1 MHKVQQ
7 TLILDCHHFMQRQRA
22 IPLVRSKVQHQRNDR
37 CDLIVLIEAGQV
49 LTPAVSFRAIGA
61 MLCCYVSNLLA
72 ILERIINDI
81 ANRHC
86 IVNIGLVFDTQKDV
100 SRFAILL
107 DDRRF
112 QHITVFLHRI
122 IRLGSILVLRTKRQS
137 YFCCIQFLQL
147 CRIDNCFTTVNQIVK
162 CICKYSIFFHIG
174 FCDRI
179 S

>member
-1 MHKVQQ
+1 M
-7 TLILDCHHFMQRQRA
+7 
-22 IPLVRSKVQHQRNDR
+22 
-37 CDLIVLIEAGQV
+37 
-49 LTPAVSFRAIGA
+49 
-61 MLCCYVSNLLA
+61 
-72 ILERIINDI
+72 
-81 ANRHC
+81 
-86 IVNIGLVFDTQKDV
+86 NIGLVFDTQKDV

>member
-1 MHKVQQ
+1 
-7 TLILDCHHFMQRQRA
+7 
-22 IPLVRSKVQHQRNDR
+22 
-37 CDLIVLIEAGQV
+37 
-49 LTPAVSFRAIGA
+49 

-122 IRLGSILVLRTKRQS
+122 IRLVSVLVLRAKRQR
-137 YFCCIQFLQL
+137 YFCCVQFLQL
-147 CRIDNCFTTVNQIVK
+147 RRINNCLTAVN
-162 CICKYSIFFHIG
+162 
-174 FCDRI
+174 
-179 S
+179 

>member
-1 MHKVQQ
+1 M
-7 TLILDCHHFMQRQRA
+7 
-22 IPLVRSKVQHQRNDR
+22 
-37 CDLIVLIEAGQV
+37 
-49 LTPAVSFRAIGA
+49 
-61 MLCCYVSNLLA
+61 
-72 ILERIINDI
+72 
-81 ANRHC
+81 
-86 IVNIGLVFDTQKDV
+86 NIGLVFDTQKDV
-100 SRFAILL
+100 SCFTILFN
-107 DDRRF
+107 DRRF

-122 IRLGSILVLRTKRQS
+122 IWLGSILVLRTKQQS